1 MKKKII
7 VPIVVVLFLVTFM
20 FLIMADS
27 FNLSNRI
34 PAVPVYVPD
43 GFSDEY
49 EDAKKEFLN
58 EWQEIWMYDLKKS
71 EVDAIDMDLKNGRW
85 KPLSDEQIR
94 YIDEVYFSEL
104 KISHNESDELFFSL
118 YDCRAEDF
126 TELDTDDTLLYAE
139 RQILFVYNKT
149 LGDYYCVYIGM

>member
-1 MKKKII
+1 MI
-7 VPIVVVLFLVTFM
+7 PIAVVLSFVV
-20 FLIMADS
+20 LILLMMADS
-27 FNLSNRI
+27 YNLSNRI
-34 PAVPVYVPD
+34 PVLPAYVPD

-49 EDAKKEFLN
+49 EDTKKEFLN

-71 EVDAIDMDLKNGRW
+71 EVDAIDKDLKNGRW
-85 KPLSDEQIR
+85 KPLHAEQIR
-94 YIDEVYFSEL
+94 YLDEAYFGEL

-118 YDCRAEDF
+118 YDCRAEAF
-126 TELDTDDTLLYAE
+126 TELDTDDTLLYSK